1 MALDPMI
8 ARGVQPIEIG
18 NTLMKIGA
26 MKQRDESLAQ
36 DAKYQNALMQD
47 RQEDRTQRQN
57 AFAEEE
63 KKRRREAAEPMLAEA
78 LRSGDPAARMRALE
92 MGRQFAIE
100 VNPQLAQFPS
110 DQLDQ
115 FIEKG
120 LTEKY
125 AKQFTPGQTRTRIVG
140 GSQIQEEFDSSTGK
154 WSEIGR
160 GSRWAPQS
168 GGSTQAPAPSLTE
181 IVDPTDPTRMLRV
194 DARLY
199 RGGSLGSPGVF
210 GVSGKEPSAAKRDEQ
225 RGTSRQAVDE
235 LVATLRDQFTQLN
248 EGGGITNTDSGLLG
262 NVGAGIAS
270 SGPGQAVGKLA
281 GTKNQS
287 MRNQIQQ
294 TRPRLLSAVMA
305 ATGMSARQL
314 DSNAELKLWLS
325 AATDPTLDYQANME
339 ALNNILNLY
348 GTGGALSGGGEPP
361 SGQPPAASGGPEPGT
376 VENGYLFIGG
386 DPSDP
391 KRWVKTR
398 PDNYP

>member
-1 MALDPMI
+1 MPIDPMI
-8 ARGVQPIEIG
+8 ARGVEPLTFG
-18 NTLMKIGA
+18 NTLMQISA
-26 MKQRDESLAQ
+26 LKQRDRSLDQ
-36 DAKYQNALMQD
+36 DAQYQNALMQD
-47 RQEDRTQRQN
+47 RQQLRQREQQQFADED
-57 AFAEEE
+57 AEE
-63 KKRRREAAEPMLAEA
+63 AAWVEA
-78 LRSGDPAARMRALE
+78 LKTGDIDTAFRIDPQNTALY
-92 MGRQFAIE
+92 
-100 VNPQLAQFPS
+100 VNYKKSQEPQPLQP
-110 DQLDQ
+110 
-115 FIEKG
+115 
-120 LTEKY
+120 
-125 AKQFTPGQTRTRIVG
+125 PPTRNRFD
-140 GSQIQEEFDSSTGK
+140 GSYQVQEEFDPKTGK

-361 SGQPPAASGGPEPGT
+361 SDQPPAASGGPEPGT